1 MMSNLRRRI
10 EPSSTAVLVID
21 VQNDFCSPDGAVEQA
36 GRPLR
41 GRAQMVAQLRR
52 LLDGARN
59 AGAKVIFVQTIARSW
74 TDSDPWLYRASDTPR
89 TDTAREGTWGAE
101 FFGVAPSAGEP
112 VIVKHRNSAFFNTE
126 LDSVLRTLKIQ
137 SLILTGTSTNVSV
150 ESTARDGIMRDYH
163 IILAEDCAAA
173 RSLAAHEATLM
184 NIRNHFGIV
193 TSCDEVLEIW
203 NERLASV
210 GAVAVNGEKGRA
222 G

>member
-1 MMSNLRRRI
+1 MMSTLRRRI

-41 GRAQMVAQLRR
+41 GRAEMVEKLGR
-52 LLDGARN
+52 LVAGART
-59 AGAKVIFVQTIARSW
+59 AGANVIFVQTIARSW

-89 TDTAREGTWGAE
+89 TDTCREGTWGAE
-101 FFGVAPSAGEP
+101 FFEVAPIAGEP

-126 LDSVLRTLKIQ
+126 LDSVLRTLKVQ
-137 SLILTGTSTNVSV
+137 SLILSGTSTNVSV

-163 IILAEDCAAA
+163 IVLAEDCSAA
-173 RSLAAHEATLM
+173 RSLAAHESTLM

-193 TSCDEVLEIW
+193 TSCDEVLGIW
-203 NERLASV
+203 NDQLVGV
-210 GAVAVNGEKGRA
+210 GAPVNGEKGRT